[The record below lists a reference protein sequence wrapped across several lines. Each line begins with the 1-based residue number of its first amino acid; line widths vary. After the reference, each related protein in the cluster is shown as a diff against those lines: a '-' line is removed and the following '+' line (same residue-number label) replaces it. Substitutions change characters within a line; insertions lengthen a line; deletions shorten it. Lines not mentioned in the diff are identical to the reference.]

1 MRGRALARIFYLEGG
16 AQPGAL
22 AAIDSPV
29 NRTRSG
35 FTCESLK
42 TETEN
47 R

>member
-42 TETEN
+42 RETEN